1 MEVSLLSGKSTT
13 LAVHPDA
20 SLDDLR
26 AQVREALKVGRG
38 RLLSPSGRTLAGA
51 GTLRE
56 AGLKTGDVLSWHRTQ
71 VQLAEVR
78 STERRA
84 FALILGD
91 GSVVTCGTPWLGG
104 DSQAVQEQLHNV
116 KQIKATDGAF
126 AALRGDGSVITWGLP
141 KHGGSSTDVQ
151 AQLKDVQELQA
162 TNFGAFAARRS
173 DGSVVTWG
181 DPGSGGDCSSVA
193 EQLHNVQ
200 QLQATEQAFAA
211 LLSDGSVLTWGR
223 A

>member
-1 MEVSLLSGKSTT
+1 ML
-13 LAVHPDA
+13 
-20 SLDDLR
+20 
-26 AQVREALKVGRG
+26 
-38 RLLSPSGRTLAGA
+38 
-51 GTLRE
+51 
-56 AGLKTGDVLSWHRTQ
+56 LSWHRTQ

-104 DSQAVQEQLHNV
+104 DSQAVQEQLQNV

-126 AALRGDGSVITWGLP
+126 AATS
-141 KHGGSSTDVQ
+141 GGRVCYYLGPSKAWRFQHRRPQ

-211 LLSDGSVLTWGR
+211 LLSDGSVLTWGGHEEGGLNPQSIGPKTR
-223 A
+223 SP